1 MFEQYIIIMYIRSR
15 GTSIMKTIW
24 TAKLLST
31 QMKNIYKVL
40 LSQSFAVY
48 FLHEKSKDG
57 ILEHSRIS

>member
-1 MFEQYIIIMYIRSR
+1 MFKQYIIIMYIRSR
-15 GTSIMKTIW
+15 AWYFYYENDLDGKI
-24 TAKLLST
+24 T

-48 FLHEKSKDG
+48 FLHEISKDG

>member
-1 MFEQYIIIMYIRSR
+1 MYIRSR
-15 GTSIMKTIW
+15 AWYFYYENDLDGKI
-24 TAKLLST
+24 T

-48 FLHEKSKDG
+48 FLHEISKDG